1 MRSIADSTSPTAKER
16 IVIMDEKHKVIL
28 GAFYNP
34 RYGIS
39 PTATRGAVESH
50 AKKHQLSGASY
61 VEALESA
68 IAEGLV
74 AAMSDASLTIRNA
87 GRRMLPKR

>member
-1 MRSIADSTSPTAKER
+1 M
-16 IVIMDEKHKVIL
+16 IMTEKHKIIL
-28 GAFYNP
+28 RAFYNP

-50 AKKHQLSGASY
+50 AKKHQLSGADY
-61 VEALESA
+61 TQALESA

-87 GRRMLPKR
+87 GRHLLPKR

>member
-1 MRSIADSTSPTAKER
+1 M
-16 IVIMDEKHKVIL
+16 IMNEKHRIIL
-28 GAFYNP
+28 GAFFNP

-50 AKKHQLSGASY
+50 AKKHLLSGADY
-61 VEALESA
+61 TQALESA

-87 GRRMLPKR
+87 GRQMLPRR

>member
-1 MRSIADSTSPTAKER
+1 MTMS
-16 IVIMDEKHKVIL
+16 EKHKIIL

-39 PTATRGAVESH
+39 PTATRGAVENH
-50 AKKHQLSGASY
+50 ARKHLLSG
-61 VEALESA
+61 VEYTQALDNA

-87 GRRMLPKR
+87 GRHMLPRR

>member
-1 MRSIADSTSPTAKER
+1 M
-16 IVIMDEKHKVIL
+16 IMDEKHKVIL

>member
-1 MRSIADSTSPTAKER
+1 M
-16 IVIMDEKHKVIL
+16 IMNEKHKIIL

-50 AKKHQLSGASY
+50 AKKHLLSGTDY
-61 VEALESA
+61 TVALESA
-68 IAEGLV
+68 IAAGLV

-87 GRRMLPKR
+87 GRQMLPKR